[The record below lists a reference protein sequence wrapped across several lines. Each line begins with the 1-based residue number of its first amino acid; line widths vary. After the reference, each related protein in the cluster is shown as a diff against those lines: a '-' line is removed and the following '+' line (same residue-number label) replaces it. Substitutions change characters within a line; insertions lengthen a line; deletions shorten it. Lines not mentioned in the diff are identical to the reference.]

1 MGRTTAFASRKDICA
16 SGETQMAWM
25 NCPAEVSNSLVCLKP
40 KWRLRG
46 GAASAAALRRI
57 MMA

>member
-1 MGRTTAFASRKDICA
+1 MGRTTSFASRKESCA

-40 KWRLRG
+40 KWRLRE
-46 GAASAAALRRI
+46 GAARAAALRRS